1 MGKSGSVPRFSKNDR
16 VFADIPFFFF
26 TSGGG
31 EGGGESSKNLLS
43 KVQKSGKNNY
53 GLLIFT
59 KVTHLDVKKGSR
71 FEVRSIPYAKLVF
84 ACVLLM
90 EL

>member
-43 KVQKSGKNNY
+43 IVQK
-53 GLLIFT
+53 
-59 KVTHLDVKKGSR
+59 
-71 FEVRSIPYAKLVF
+71 
-84 ACVLLM
+84 
-90 EL
+90 